1 MGNSCICV
9 LLALYFVEDFEVYM
23 LKIVLASS
31 INKFILAMGWFSDFG
46 RAQRVLGPHSDRF
59 WFW

>member
-1 MGNSCICV
+1 
-9 LLALYFVEDFEVYM
+9 M

-31 INKFILAMGWFSDFG
+31 INKLILAMGWFSDFG